1 MPADIQGKVVLIT
14 GGATGIGKAAAK
26 EFAGLGA
33 KVVVNA
39 GVIALTQL
47 AAIENA
53 KAGIRVNV
61 VCPGPTT
68 GTGLMNNTLSANPE
82 EENMLKEHVIPMGK
96 LGSVQDVARAV
107 VWLCSEF
114 SGHTTGQSFCVDG
127 GMHIA

>member
-1 MPADIQGKVVLIT
+1 M
-14 GGATGIGKAAAK
+14 
-26 EFAGLGA
+26 
-33 KVVVNA
+33 
-39 GVIALTQL
+39 TQL

-96 LGSVQDVARAV
+96 LGFGAGCGESSCMA
-107 VWLCSEF
+107 LF
-114 SGHTTGQSFCVDG
+114 
-127 GMHIA
+127 